1 MRFFKK
7 EGSVKFRKSVDGQ
20 LIKDWLEAGWKECDK
35 SGTLIADKP
44 KKKTKA
50 DKK

>member
-7 EGSVKFRKSVDGQ
+7 EGSLKFRKSADDR
-20 LIKDWLEAGWKECDK
+20 LIEDWLETGWKECDK
-35 SGTLIADKP
+35 SGTLIADKS